1 MPYGYS
7 KVTWA
12 EHVEVDDC
20 SVHSL
25 YNQLV
30 SSGHT
35 FNAKRWIATLDRQCE
50 VQAKHHYVKPR
61 DHVDS
66 QAIRMIEIIS
76 G

>member
-20 SVHSL
+20 SVYSL

-50 VQAKHHYVKPR
+50 VQY
-61 DHVDS
+61 
-66 QAIRMIEIIS
+66 M
-76 G
+76 